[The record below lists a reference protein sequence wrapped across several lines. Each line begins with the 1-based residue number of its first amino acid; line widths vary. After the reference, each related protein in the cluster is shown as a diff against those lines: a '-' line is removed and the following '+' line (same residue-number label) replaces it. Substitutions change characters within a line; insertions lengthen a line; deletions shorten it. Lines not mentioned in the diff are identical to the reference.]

1 MSKTSDIGVGTAES
15 TTGRRE
21 DLPNDLLPTFP
32 QQTNDTLTILTSVSD
47 HSISFEEGD
56 RISERRDKNTNDD
69 ISNRKTDNNF
79 YDQTTNAT
87 IELKKKENY
96 SNETAMCLKDSL
108 NTTEDNILMKE
119 LSTTSK
125 CFPPNLGAISVES
138 DIPGN
143 LKDGYSGAY
152 NQGAKD
158 NLTNDAF
165 IDEEKQN

>member
-56 RISERRDKNTNDD
+56 RISERRNENTNDD

-87 IELKKKENY
+87 IELKKKELKVIHQSYMIFY
-96 SNETAMCLKDSL
+96 SCNVYEIAH
-108 NTTEDNILMKE
+108 
-119 LSTTSK
+119 LSV
-125 CFPPNLGAISVES
+125 FFL
-138 DIPGN
+138 
-143 LKDGYSGAY
+143 Y
-152 NQGAKD
+152 
-158 NLTNDAF
+158 
-165 IDEEKQN
+165 